1 MDKKKFLI
9 IESTVFIEVNSEVVL
24 FYDSIDG
31 KKVLSKNKEIYEF
44 FKEIDKT
51 THMYA
56 LDDHALNSKSFIE
69 LIKSLEKNLM
79 GRIITN
85 LKTPPVQFYPMPKPN
100 VLTDEDKGNN
110 NESDKCLQYLTEL
123 SIYSDTFHPS
133 APSIFSYA
141 YKQTL
146 CHIQDISIKENTNIG
161 SFMDLLLK
169 ITELKTLNRLNI
181 LGGDLLSILETKKAK
196 DSIAALSQNIEVNI
210 HINYFAFPKIDIIK
224 RIHDEIKSLKFK
236 YCIAN
241 HLKTGDIG
249 IIKELCLLD
258 YVDFVCLCENANDVL
273 LYEELFIDSDA
284 SFQLI
289 PIYNG
294 KNSDFFS
301 ENVFLEFEDIMGVNI
316 NQVEVQKNIALNT
329 NKFGKLFILPNATV
343 FSDINSKK
351 LGNLN
356 DVYFTE
362 IVYNE
367 INNGDNWFKTRLKV
381 NPCNTCVFCA
391 ICPPISNYEHAFQMY
406 NLCNINMKQLHISKI
421 NNYSG

>member
-161 SFMDLLLK
+161 SFMDLLLD
-169 ITELKTLNRLNI
+169 R
-181 LGGDLLSILETKKAK
+181 
-196 DSIAALSQNIEVNI
+196 
-210 HINYFAFPKIDIIK
+210 
-224 RIHDEIKSLKFK
+224 KS
-236 YCIAN
+236 
-241 HLKTGDIG
+241 
-249 IIKELCLLD
+249 
-258 YVDFVCLCENANDVL
+258 VV
-273 LYEELFIDSDA
+273 
-284 SFQLI
+284 
-289 PIYNG
+289 
-294 KNSDFFS
+294 
-301 ENVFLEFEDIMGVNI
+301 
-316 NQVEVQKNIALNT
+316 
-329 NKFGKLFILPNATV
+329 
-343 FSDINSKK
+343 
-351 LGNLN
+351 
-356 DVYFTE
+356 
-362 IVYNE
+362 
-367 INNGDNWFKTRLKV
+367 
-381 NPCNTCVFCA
+381 
-391 ICPPISNYEHAFQMY
+391 
-406 NLCNINMKQLHISKI
+406 
-421 NNYSG
+421 